1 MNGPIFPLQ
10 PPPLT
15 DSSININNTSQEF
28 EIGDI
33 LGNPQIISR
42 TGRSNLN
49 SSEPVR
55 SIGHHQ
61 HDENMDI
68 EEELKDEEVKVSP
81 KHTGTAYDYSVFFK
95 KLIKSHNIH
104 VDGGSQSSQSRKSAA
119 KAVSMR

>member
-1 MNGPIFPLQ
+1 MNGPMFPLQ

-15 DSSININNTSQEF
+15 DNSININNTSQEF

-42 TGRSNLN
+42 AALSNLYA
-49 SSEPVR
+49 SEPVR
-55 SIGHHQ
+55 SVGHHQ

-81 KHTGTAYDYSVFFK
+81 K

-104 VDGGSQSSQSRKSAA
+104 VDGGSQSSPSRKSAA

>member
-1 MNGPIFPLQ
+1 MNGPMFPLQ

-15 DSSININNTSQEF
+15 DNSVNINNTSQEF

-33 LGNPQIISR
+33 LGNPQIMSR
-42 TGRSNLN
+42 AALSNLYA
-49 SSEPVR
+49 SEPVR
-55 SIGHHQ
+55 SVGHHQ

-81 KHTGTAYDYSVFFK
+81 K

-104 VDGGSQSSQSRKSAA
+104 VDGGSQSSPSRKSAA
-119 KAVSMR
+119 KAVRMRQKRSLQAAMSI